1 MPGHAEPELRIAL
14 LGAFRVS
21 YRGRDVTDQLV
32 GRSRSVFEY
41 LVVTAAP
48 VSRDVLIELCWP
60 GFDPERGRNNLNVAV
75 TGIRRAFDWTGIVQ
89 HRAGTYRINPD
100 VVSVVDV
107 RAFLD
112 QLQEAH
118 RLDRAGER
126 AAAIEAY
133 RTAIELHT
141 GELLTEERYTDWVA
155 PHRAFVQHAHL
166 DAIKRL
172 TLLCLDAGDLF
183 GASWAAQLGL
193 LVDDLDEELV
203 ECWLKTLA
211 DRRAVRRLNAAFA
224 RYSARL
230 EDELGLRPSPRL
242 AALGTATAG

>member
-1 MPGHAEPELRIAL
+1 MAGHADPELRIAL
-14 LGAFRVS
+14 LGAFKVS
-21 YRGRDVTDQLV
+21 FRGRDLTDQIV
-32 GRSRSVFEY
+32 GRSRAVFEY

-60 GFDPERGRNNLNVAV
+60 GFDPERGRNNLNVAI
-75 TGIRRAFDWTGIVQ
+75 TGIRRAFAWTGIVQ
-89 HRAGTYRINPD
+89 HRGGTYRINPH
-100 VVSVVDV
+100 VATVVDT
-107 RAFLD
+107 RAFFEHLH
-112 QLQEAH
+112 EAH
-118 RLDRAGER
+118 QLDRAGER

-133 RTAIELHT
+133 RAAVELHT
-141 GELLTEERYTDWVA
+141 GELLPEERYTDWVA

-224 RYSARL
+224 RYSTRL
-230 EDELGLRPSPRL
+230 ADELGLRPPPHL
-242 AALGTATAG
+242 AALGTGTNG